1 MSSMLQRWFITPT
14 GREQEKQ
21 GPKKFE
27 DYTLKQVTCKCPE
40 FLSLLPHKLEIFN
53 TSSGPKDGGILQFGR
68 FD

>member
-27 DYTLKQVTCKCPE
+27 DYTLKQVPCKCPE
-40 FLSLLPHKLEIFN
+40 FLSLLPH
-53 TSSGPKDGGILQFGR
+53 
-68 FD
+68 